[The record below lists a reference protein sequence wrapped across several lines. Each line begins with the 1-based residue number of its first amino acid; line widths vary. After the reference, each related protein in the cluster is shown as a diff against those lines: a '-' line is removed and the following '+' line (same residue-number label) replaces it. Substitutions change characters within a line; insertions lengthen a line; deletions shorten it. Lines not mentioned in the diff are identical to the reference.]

1 MADKTNI
8 PTGLNIT
15 TQIPLDVKKFIQN
28 ESLLSNLGQDNN
40 LAFTYYDG
48 IVVKCIDQ
56 NTFYEWREVL
66 SGEENTGLLSVDF
79 TYPYNHSAF
88 GINYSNK
95 SFNFFQIEYVSVG
108 DIITYTGT
116 NIGNGS
122 EILKNITGTSTK
134 TFNFKKINSD
144 NLTIIDN
151 GDDLTINTPMT
162 ASIPALYVNN
172 LYIPSYP
179 EWLAENKAQNG
190 GTAVTGFVFRGKG
203 TLSAPFT
210 DSTVYPLAGGS
221 PTTTIDTA
229 IQNAL
234 DGDSGLGYII
244 KYSYQGNGTRL
255 SPQRPGQKI
264 IIQDNVTGY
273 NFAGNF
279 GYSRIN
285 IEINANLNS
294 TILGYVVDM
303 DNAAHFNSLSDITNI
318 TIGNRYILYVNG
330 NGFNNSGT
338 NIATNTSAQTRGIVL
353 LGSGTIFAPGTDITK
368 YIINSDIT
376 STGNNNDGGLT
387 YDIRCNIRASYQGI
401 TKIGGLSRIWN
412 FGTMQS
418 GYSEISV
425 NPLLKAHLL
434 LGGQFLNFEGSS
446 FSFGSTR
453 TDGIIFTPT
462 GGFTPRFICQSTRFQ
477 VLDIITNLFNKTNN
491 NVAILN
497 VTNSDSGVYLNI
509 TNVFESTN
517 LWSVYFNQNIFETGN
532 INSTKADLTNGN
544 TTSVINSIGTNLI
557 ENLVVFPNKA
567 SALAAGHPINSAF
580 IKRNVFN
587 AVDLLAGV
595 EYKVVTSGSP
605 SLGAVGSFFT
615 ATGSETGTSTASLET
630 REILT

>member
-1 MADKTNI
+1 MADFSNI
-8 PTGLNIT
+8 PTGLKIT
-15 TQIPLDVKKFIQN
+15 TQIPLDVKGYVLN
-28 ESLLSNLGQDNN
+28 EATLAYLGVGDN
-40 LAFTYYDG
+40 LAFTYHEG
-48 IVVKCIDQ
+48 LRVVCIEERKV
-56 NTFYEWREVL
+56 YEWREVE
-66 SGEENTGLLSVDF
+66 SGEENTGLINIDF
-79 TYPYNHSAF
+79 TYPNNH
-88 GINYSNK
+88 IVYDIDYSNRV
-95 SFNFFQIEYVSVG
+95 FNFFQIEYVSIG

-116 NIGNGS
+116 NIGTGF
-122 EILKNITGTSTK
+122 EILKDITGTSTK

-151 GDDLTINTPMT
+151 GDDLTINTPST

-172 LYIPSYP
+172 LYKPSYD
-179 EWLAENKAQNG
+179 EWLVENKIQNA

-203 TLSAPFT
+203 TLAQPFT

-221 PTTTIDTA
+221 STTTPNTA

-303 DNAAHFNSLSDITNI
+303 DNATHFNSLSDIANI

-412 FGTMQS
+412 FGNMQS

-425 NPLLKAHLL
+425 NTLLKAHVL
-434 LGGQFLNFEGSS
+434 LGGQFLNFEGSA
-446 FSFGSTR
+446 FSFGSPR

-477 VLDIITNLFNKTNN
+477 VLDTITNLFNKTNN

-517 LWSVYFNQNIFETGN
+517 LWGVYFNQNIFETGN

-567 SALAAGHPINSAF
+567 SALAAGHPINSTF

-595 EYKVVTSGSP
+595 EYKVVTPGSP

-615 ATGSETGTSTASLET
+615 ATGSETGGGTASLET